1 MGSARH
7 ARAYNFDLMRAL
19 NKSTHKFKKKEREK
33 KTASTGWLMDGF

>member
-19 NKSTHKFKKKEREK
+19 NKSIHKFQKQRE
-33 KTASTGWLMDGF
+33 KTASTG